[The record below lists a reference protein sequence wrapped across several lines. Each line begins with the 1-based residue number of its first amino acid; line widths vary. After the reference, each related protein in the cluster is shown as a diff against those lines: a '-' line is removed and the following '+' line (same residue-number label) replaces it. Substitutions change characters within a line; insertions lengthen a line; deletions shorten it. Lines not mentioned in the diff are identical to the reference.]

1 MVNNIF
7 IRIFNTLSAGSV
19 MFFSLRGYRF
29 QAVFWYCLLIVG
41 MLVGPL
47 GCQRF
52 LYGEGGLLEGES
64 TVNLAV
70 TVPEKPLPVVKPLSV
85 TAEPSATVVVKP
97 PPPLPQ
103 RLLPQ
108 EVPVL
113 QEPALAA
120 KTSAISTSEPLQARS
135 TVVRADSVLNGRT
148 IREDTVLRGAVL
160 IKGSLVVAPQATLR
174 LEPGASLRFQR
185 AEGSTRNPR
194 LVVQGRLVC
203 AGTPQKPVMIRS
215 VFTEQQVADWG
226 GVLLLSTEKKN
237 LLDYCHI
244 EGAEVGV
251 EAHHSLLS
259 GRGLEV
265 HRTRTGVALYD
276 SVATLQTFRITR
288 SDIGLSSFDS
298 ELELR
303 DGTLRENRQGAV
315 INRSSLLVAS
325 SRFQANSQEGLVVD
339 QCRFKLSGCSAIDN
353 RVGIVL
359 KGGDG
364 QVQQCRFS
372 LNREAGLSAV
382 GARLKIEHS
391 SFQDNL
397 GVGLVLDGARG
408 SVSQSA
414 FSQNTGG
421 NLQYAGPELFAAVL
435 NWWGETSDARIAEGI
450 KDPLQPNGAGRVSY
464 LPFLTARPALA
475 P

>member
-1 MVNNIF
+1 
-7 IRIFNTLSAGSV
+7 

-29 QAVFWYCLLIVG
+29 QAAFWYCLLVVV
-41 MLVGPL
+41 MLAGPL

-64 TVNLAV
+64 SVNLAV
-70 TVPEKPLPVVKPLSV
+70 TVPEKPLPVVKPLAV
-85 TAEPSATVVVKP
+85 NTEPPAAAVVKP

-113 QEPALAA
+113 QEAALTTE
-120 KTSAISTSEPLQARS
+120 TSVISPNDSPLQARS
-135 TVVRADSVLNGRT
+135 TVTRADSVLSGRT
-148 IREDTVLRGAVL
+148 LREDTVLRGTVL
-160 IKGSLVVAPQATLR
+160 VKGSLVVAPQATLR

-185 AEGSTRNPR
+185 AGGSARNPR

-203 AGTPQKPVMIRS
+203 AGTPQKPVVITS

-251 EAHHSLLS
+251 EAHHSQFS

-265 HRTRTGVALYD
+265 HRARTGVALYD
-276 SVATLQTFRITR
+276 SVATLQTFRISR
-288 SDIGLSSFDS
+288 SDIGVTAFDS

-315 INRSSLLVAS
+315 VNRSALVVAS
-325 SRFQANSQEGLVVD
+325 NRFQANSQEGLVVD

-353 RVGIVL
+353 RVGIML

-364 QVQQCRFS
+364 QLQQCRFS
-372 LNREAGLSAV
+372 LNREAGLMAV
-382 GARLKIEHS
+382 GARLKIVHS

-397 GVGLVLDGARG
+397 GVGLMLDGSRG

-414 FSQNTGG
+414 FSQNKGG
-421 NLQYAGPELFAAVL
+421 NLQYAGPDHFAAVL

-450 KDPLQPNGAGRVSY
+450 KDPIQSNGAGRVSY
-464 LPFLTARPALA
+464 LPFLTVRPALA

>member
-1 MVNNIF
+1 
-7 IRIFNTLSAGSV
+7 
-19 MFFSLRGYRF
+19 MFFPLRGYRF
-29 QAVFWYCLLIVG
+29 QAVFRCCLLVVVI
-41 MLVGPL
+41 LVAPL

-70 TVPEKPLPVVKPLSV
+70 TVPEKPLPAVKPLSA
-85 TAEPSATVVVKP
+85 TTEPPATVVVKP

-120 KTSAISTSEPLQARS
+120 KTSAVSPGDRPLQARS
-135 TVVRADSVLNGRT
+135 TVERADSVLSGRT

-185 AEGSTRNPR
+185 ADGSTRNPR

-203 AGTPQKPVMIRS
+203 AGTAQKPVMIRS

-244 EGAEVGV
+244 EGAEVGL

-265 HRTRTGVALYD
+265 HRARTGVALYD
-276 SVATLQTFRITR
+276 SVATLQAFRITR
-288 SDIGLSSFDS
+288 SDIGLTAFDS

-303 DGTLRENRQGAV
+303 DATLRENRQGMV
-315 INRSSLLVAS
+315 VNRSSLLVAS
-325 SRFQANSQEGLVVD
+325 GRFQANSQEGLVVD

-364 QVQQCRFS
+364 QVLQCRFS

-414 FSQNTGG
+414 FSQNKGG
-421 NLQYAGPELFAAVL
+421 NLQYAGPDYFAAVL

-450 KDPLQPNGAGRVSY
+450 KDPIQSNGAGRVSY
-464 LPFLTARPALA
+464 LPFLIARPALA

>member
-1 MVNNIF
+1 
-7 IRIFNTLSAGSV
+7 
-19 MFFSLRGYRF
+19 MFFPVRGYRF
-29 QAVFWYCLLIVG
+29 QAVFRYCLLIMV
-41 MLVGPL
+41 MLVAPL

-85 TAEPSATVVVKP
+85 ATEPPVAAVVKP

-108 EVPVL
+108 EMPVL

-120 KTSAISTSEPLQARS
+120 GPSVVSPSISPLQARS
-135 TVVRADSVLNGRT
+135 AFTRADSVLNGRT
-148 IREDTVLRGAVL
+148 IREDTVLRGTVL

-185 AEGSTRNPR
+185 ADGSARNPR

-203 AGTPQKPVMIRS
+203 AGTPQKPVMITS

-237 LLDYCHI
+237 QLDYCHI

-251 EAHHSLLS
+251 EAHHSQLS

-276 SVATLQTFRITR
+276 SVATLQSFKISR
-288 SDIGLSSFDS
+288 SDVGLTAFDS

-303 DGTLRENRQGAV
+303 DATLRENRQGAV
-315 INRSSLLVAS
+315 VNRSSLVAAS

-339 QCRFKLSGCSAIDN
+339 QCRFKLSGCSASDN
-353 RVGIVL
+353 QVGIVL

-364 QVQQCRFS
+364 QLQQCHFS

-414 FSQNTGG
+414 FSQNKGG
-421 NLQYAGPELFAAVL
+421 NLHYSGTDHFAAVL

-450 KDPLQPNGAGRVSY
+450 KDSLQSNGAGRVSY
-464 LPFLTARPALA
+464 LPFLTVRPALA